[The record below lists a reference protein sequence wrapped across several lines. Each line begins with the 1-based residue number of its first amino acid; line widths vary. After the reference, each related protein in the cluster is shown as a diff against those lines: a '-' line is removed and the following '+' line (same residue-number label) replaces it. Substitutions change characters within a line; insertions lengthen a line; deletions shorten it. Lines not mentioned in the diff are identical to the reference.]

1 MSEEK
6 REKILTAAKNAFAQK
21 GFAAVGI
28 REIAKAAGLNSA
40 TLYHYFKNKDEI
52 YSEILEQTFNK
63 IIDILK
69 EISTLELEEGELVKV
84 AVGRYIDFINE
95 NRGVLKI
102 LVHELNLETEMV
114 VRVAKRFYGNFFS
127 ITEELVAARE
137 KSSGKRVLDPKHLLI
152 SGIGLCTIN
161 FILAP
166 LLNILEG
173 KNQLS
178 HEMLEERKEAVTDLM
193 LYGILGKSGQEG

>member
-1 MSEEK
+1 MSEDK
-6 REKILTAAKNAFAQK
+6 KEKILNAAKNAFAQK

-28 REIAKAAGLNSA
+28 REIAKEAGLNSA

-52 YSEILEQTFNK
+52 YSEILEQTYNK
-63 IIDILK
+63 IVEILQ
-69 EISTLELEEGELVKV
+69 EISTLEMEEKEVVKV
-84 AVGRYIDFINE
+84 AVGRYIDFIYE
-95 NRGVLKI
+95 NRGFLKI

-114 VRVAKRFYGNFFS
+114 VRIAKKFYGNFS
-127 ITEELVAARE
+127 KLAEEMINARK
-137 KSSGKRVLDPKHLLI
+137 KSSGERSVNPRHLLI
-152 SGIGLCTIN
+152 SGIGLCTIH

-173 KNQLS
+173 KDQLS

-193 LYGILGKSGQEG
+193 LYGIFGESG

>member
-1 MSEEK
+1 MSEDK
-6 REKILTAAKNAFAQK
+6 REKILIAAKNAFAEK

-52 YSEILEQTFNK
+52 YSEILEQTYNM
-63 IIDILK
+63 IVDILE
-69 EISTLELEEGELVKV
+69 EISTMELDDKDVVRV
-84 AVGRYIDFINE
+84 AIGRYIDFIYE
-95 NRGVLKI
+95 NRSFLKI

-114 VRVAKRFYGNFFS
+114 VRIARKFYGNFS
-127 ITEELVAARE
+127 KLAEEMINARK
-137 KSSGKRVLDPKHLLI
+137 KSTGSRSVDPKHLLI
-152 SGIGLCTIN
+152 SGIGLCTIH

-173 KNQLS
+173 KDQLS
-178 HEMLEERKEAVTDLM
+178 REMLEERKEAVTDLM
-193 LYGILGKSGQEG
+193 LYGILGEPA